1 MSPAQFALRRPVT
14 IVMVFVSLVAIGL
27 VAARLLPLEY
37 FPAVDVP
44 FIAVQIPYQGSTP
57 EEVEREITRPTEEVL
72 ATLSGIK
79 RLDSRSSESGANI
92 EITFDWGEDVAVKAV
107 EARER
112 VEAIRDQLPA
122 DVRRINVFK
131 FNFTD
136 QPVLR
141 LRISSHW
148 SGSRALRASTSRASS
163 RTKCESNS

>member
-1 MSPAQFALRRPVT
+1 V
-14 IVMVFVSLVAIGL
+14 
-27 VAARLLPLEY
+27 
-37 FPAVDVP
+37 
-44 FIAVQIPYQGSTP
+44 
-57 EEVEREITRPTEEVL
+57 EEVL

-79 RLDSRSSESGANI
+79 RLDSRSSEAGANI
-92 EITFDWGEDVAVKAV
+92 EVVFDWGQDVAVKAV

-141 LRISSHW
+141 LRISVNATF
-148 SGSRALRASTSRASS
+148 RMPT
-163 RTKCESNS
+163 TC